1 MNKLVEVVR
10 LLNEK
15 SQREFANM
23 LKVSVPTYRK
33 WEEDIDK
40 MPAGYMKVLHEKLGV
55 TPNELLLKGETGI
68 SKSPNSCM

>member
-1 MNKLVEVVR
+1 MKSLKVVR

-23 LKVSVPTYRK
+23 LEVSVPTYRK

-55 TPNELLLKGETGI
+55 TPNELLLNGETDI

>member
-1 MNKLVEVVR
+1 MKSLKVVR
-10 LLNEK
+10 LLSEK

-40 MPAGYMKVLHEKLGV
+40 MPVGYMKVLHEQLGV
-55 TPNELLLKGETGI
+55 TPNELLLKEEAE
-68 SKSPNSCM
+68 